1 MRPTNEIVARASPSP
16 QNDPPP
22 VPSKYTK
29 GEVFYYDGYQKTSSK
44 FKQFE
49 DMWKQLVDLLNLVD
63 KPDPNDIFELW
74 FNPQYLLEVQHVFG
88 FMWQAV
94 DPNASPPAP
103 KDSPK
108 IWIMSNDYAKQCSG
122 LQGTLA
128 YTQPFSKLSESELSS
143 VVSRSAMGKDDCII
157 HFCEELMD
165 YYLQHQW
172 TECSQIQPRQVT
184 ERLAA
189 NLLETLLHELM

>member
-1 MRPTNEIVARASPSP
+1 MWPE
-16 QNDPPP
+16 PPP
-22 VPSKYTK
+22 PLKMILPRSPRNTPKARSSTTTATKRLHPS
-29 GEVFYYDGYQKTSSK
+29 SSSSRICGSSWS
-44 FKQFE
+44 
-49 DMWKQLVDLLNLVD
+49 MNLVD
-63 KPDPNDIFELW
+63 KPDPNDIFERW

-128 YTQPFSKLSESELSS
+128 YTQPFSKLRESELSS